1 MARKLCI
8 LTKVRNMKN
17 SSELPHIDELVSY
30 FANIEKDSWQRT
42 CDVLFQAYEANQ
54 RVWLAGNG
62 GNAANAYH
70 FATDWNKGLF
80 VATGKPLESRTLGD
94 NPALMSALSND
105 LPFEQIFSEQL
116 RMWAAKGDV
125 VVLMSGGGTSINIL
139 KAADTAHELG
149 LKVIGLTGGK
159 GMLIHEKF
167 DYHIHVPTDNI
178 QIVEDVHAA
187 FGHVVFKYI
196 CSKLEV

>member
-1 MARKLCI
+1 M
-8 LTKVRNMKN
+8 NN
-17 SSELPHIDELVSY
+17 SNELPHIDELVS
-30 FANIEKDSWQRT
+30 FFTNIEKETWQQA
-42 CDVLFQAYEANQ
+42 CEVLYQAYAANQ
-54 RVWLAGNG
+54 RVWIAGNG

-94 NPALMSALSND
+94 NPAMVSAISND

-116 RMWAAKGDV
+116 RMWAVKNDT
-125 VVLMSGGGTSINIL
+125 VVLMSGGGTSANIL
-139 KAADTAHELG
+139 NAADISKEMG

-159 GMLIHEKF
+159 GMLAHEKF
-167 DYHIHVPTDNI
+167 DCHIHIPTDNI

-187 FGHVVFKYI
+187 FGHVVLKYI
-196 CSKLEV
+196 CSKVEG